1 MLDREHPFEDVLLPD
16 QPPPRR
22 TRPCRSLA
30 ATTAASLLGAI
41 VALLLLGGVAAAAE
55 IRSYAIV
62 QDDGSLRVQG
72 KTIRLFGVYLPDS
85 AYGCRSDFRP
95 PLCGDRAVRA
105 LKTMIR
111 GFVRCL
117 PQARLQDRSISAV
130 CYVDASSITQPPI
143 DLGAR
148 LIAQGLALAGPQ
160 APFEYRA
167 LERLAEAN
175 GRGLWGFQVDRVIR

>member
-1 MLDREHPFEDVLLPD
+1 MSD
-16 QPPPRR
+16 QASHERPPRSG
-22 TRPCRSLA
+22 PVQA
-30 ATTAASLLGAI
+30 AASLLGALA
-41 VALLLLGGVAAAAE
+41 ALLLLATPLPAAE
-55 IRSYAIV
+55 IHSYAIV

-72 KTIRLFGVYLPDS
+72 KTIRLYGVYLLDT

-105 LKTMIR
+105 LKTIIR

-117 PQARLQDRSISAV
+117 PQARLADRSISAI
-130 CYVDASSITQPPI
+130 CYVDASSHTQPPI

-148 LIAQGLALAGPQ
+148 LIAEGLALAGPE

-175 GRGLWGFQVDRVIR
+175 HRGRWGFQVDRVIR

>member
-1 MLDREHPFEDVLLPD
+1 MSD
-16 QPPPRR
+16 QPKSKRAECRR
-22 TRPCRSLA
+22 
-30 ATTAASLLGAI
+30 LLSA
-41 VALLLLGGVAAAAE
+41 ALLACLIGVAPAAGAE

-62 QDDGSLRVQG
+62 QDDGTLRVQG

-105 LKTMIR
+105 LKTLIR

-117 PQARLQDRSISAV
+117 PQGRFADRSISAV
-130 CYVDASSITQPPI
+130 CYTDASSITQPPI

-148 LIAQGLALAGPQ
+148 LIAEGLALAAPN

-167 LERLAEAN
+167 LERLAESN
-175 GRGLWGFQVDRVIR
+175 GRGLWSFPVDRIIR

>member
-1 MLDREHPFEDVLLPD
+1 MSD
-16 QPPPRR
+16 QPSPERALR
-22 TRPCRSLA
+22 ARPARA
-30 ATTAASLLGAI
+30 AAPLLGALA
-41 VALLLLGGVAAAAE
+41 ALLLLGAPAPAAE
-55 IRSYAIV
+55 IHSYAIV

-72 KTIRLFGVYLPDS
+72 KTIRLHGVYMPDS

-105 LKTMIR
+105 LKTIIR

-117 PQARLQDRSISAV
+117 PQARLADRSISAV
-130 CYVDASSITQPPI
+130 CYVDASSHTKPPI

-148 LIAQGLALAGPQ
+148 LIAEGLALAGPE

-175 GRGLWGFQVDRVIR
+175 HRGLWGFQVDRVIR

>member
-1 MLDREHPFEDVLLPD
+1 LSDHASHER
-16 QPPPRR
+16 PPRAAP
-22 TRPCRSLA
+22 TRA
-30 ATTAASLLGAI
+30 AASLLGALA
-41 VALLLLGGVAAAAE
+41 ALLLLGTPLPAAE
-55 IRSYAIV
+55 IHSYAIV
-62 QDDGSLRVQG
+62 QNDGSLRVQG
-72 KTIRLFGVYLPDS
+72 KTIRLYGVYMPDT

-105 LKTMIR
+105 LKTIIR

-117 PQARLQDRSISAV
+117 PQARLADRSISAV
-130 CYVDASSITQPPI
+130 CYVDASSHTQPPI

-148 LIAQGLALAGPQ
+148 LIAEGLALAAPE

>member
-1 MLDREHPFEDVLLPD
+1 MGFRLEDAPLPD
-16 QPPPRR
+16 QPPTERAWPLRLL
-22 TRPCRSLA
+22 PAALLA
-30 ATTAASLLGAI
+30 
-41 VALLLLGGVAAAAE
+41 LLLGGAPATAAE

-62 QDDGSLRVQG
+62 QDDGTLRVQG
-72 KTIRLFGVYLPDS
+72 KTIRLFGVYLPDT
-85 AYGCRSDFRP
+85 AYNCRTDFRP

-105 LKTMIR
+105 LKTLIR

-143 DLGAR
+143 DLGGR
-148 LIAQGLALAGPQ
+148 LIADGLALAAPN

-167 LERLAEAN
+167 LERIAESN
-175 GRGLWGFQVDRVIR
+175 GRGLWGFQVDRIIR